1 MLKLVAAILTE
12 ILFTLAPPSWPPNR
26 FQTVPRLVAPYKQL
40 RVKQDGVPSTLPRM
54 KNID

>member
-12 ILFTLAPPSWPPNR
+12 ILFTLAPPSWTPNR